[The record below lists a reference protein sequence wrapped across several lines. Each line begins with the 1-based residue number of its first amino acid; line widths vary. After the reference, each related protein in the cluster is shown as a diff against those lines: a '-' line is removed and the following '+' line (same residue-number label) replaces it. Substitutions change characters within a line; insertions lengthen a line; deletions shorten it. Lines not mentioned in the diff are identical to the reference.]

1 MQAAARHCSGSVTVG
16 EQGEKNKMNTTTGT
30 RIMLAAL
37 LSVAAGGAQAQSTH
51 TDGDRPVQLGTPS
64 VNASGIEDDSYGQY
78 SEDDR
83 FAARFDDSALQRI
96 QPTRGL
102 RRRMLERE
110 AADTLH
116 LPQINSNGQVC
127 PPLAY
132 PMAWGGCGNWDLHP
146 GLNMSVGASVFAQF
160 GRGAHGGAGFG
171 QNISLMYALPVND
184 HLSVAVG
191 GYLNN
196 VYWAHNSYRDAG
208 LTAVVGYKF
217 NDRWEAYIYGQ
228 KSLTNN
234 YGGGLYGTA
243 PYTLYDM
250 RAIGDR
256 IGAAVKYN
264 VNSTMS
270 IQVSFENVWMPS
282 RKQMPAGPGL
292 GDVPNSNARQ
302 PRF

>member
-1 MQAAARHCSGSVTVG
+1 MQAAARCCLGIEAAG
-16 EQGEKNKMNTTTGT
+16 EQGEKNEMDTKTGT

-37 LSVAAGGAQAQSTH
+37 LLATAAGTQAQSVRQS
-51 TDGDRPVQLGTPS
+51 DDRPTQMTMPS
-64 VNASGIEDDSYGQY
+64 GNATDTEDDSYGQY
-78 SEDDR
+78 SADDR

-96 QPTRGL
+96 QPTRGI
-102 RRRMLERE
+102 RRRMLERQ
-110 AADTLH
+110 ATDTLH
-116 LPQINSNGQVC
+116 LPEVNGNGQVC
-127 PPLAY
+127 PPCAY

-146 GLNMSVGASVFAQF
+146 GLNMNVGASVFAQF
-160 GRGAHGGAGFG
+160 GRGARGGVGFG
-171 QNISLMYALPVND
+171 QNISLMYALPVNN

-196 VYWAHNSYRDAG
+196 VYWAHDSYRDAG

-234 YGGGLYGTA
+234 YGGGLYGGA
-243 PYTLYDM
+243 PYSLYDM

-282 RKQMPAGPGL
+282 RKQMPTGPGL
-292 GDVPNSNARQ
+292 GDIPSNNAHQ

>member
-1 MQAAARHCSGSVTVG
+1 MF
-16 EQGEKNKMNTTTGT
+16 
-30 RIMLAAL
+30 AAL
-37 LSVAAGGAQAQSTH
+37 LAITAAGAKAQSTQ
-51 TDGDRPVQLGTPS
+51 TGDDRPVQQTLPS
-64 VNASGIEDDSYGQY
+64 GNASGAEDDNYGQHVAT
-78 SEDDR
+78 DR

-96 QPTRGL
+96 QPTRGI

-110 AADTLH
+110 PADTLH
-116 LPQINSNGQVC
+116 LPEIDNNGQVR
-127 PPLAY
+127 PLGIY
-132 PMAWGGCGNWDLHP
+132 PMTWGGCGNWDLHP
-146 GLNMSVGASVFAQF
+146 GLNMSIGASVFAQF

-184 HLSVAVG
+184 RLSVAVG

-228 KSLTNN
+228 KSITNN
-234 YGGGLYGTA
+234 YGIGPYGIA

-264 VNSTMS
+264 VNSSMS
-270 IQVSFENVWMPS
+270 IQVSFENVWLPNRKLMPS
-282 RKQMPAGPGL
+282 GPGL